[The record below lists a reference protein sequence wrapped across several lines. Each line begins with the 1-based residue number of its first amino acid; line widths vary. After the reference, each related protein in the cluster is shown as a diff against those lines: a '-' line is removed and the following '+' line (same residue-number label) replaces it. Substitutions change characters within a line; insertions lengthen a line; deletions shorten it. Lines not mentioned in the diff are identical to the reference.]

1 MKILSLSENQGDFI
15 VKIATL
21 VEKELA
27 KLVPEMLFA
36 GPGYPAYIPGETV
49 DQTVKR
55 LMPDADWVIDTSFFA
70 ERKLN
75 PSRSYKVAC
84 FLADMHYN
92 YALGGGPEKICEA
105 FNAVGYDAV
114 ITLIKHL
121 NIAGGYPNLW
131 QIDPAY
137 YEKHLKMPILHS
149 PACID
154 PTVFRDL
161 HLKRDID
168 ASFLGCAVLPFYPI
182 RYSIA
187 TNLPAWGPTMGL
199 NVVVGGPPE
208 HTEPYK
214 KHIPTLYKQGA
225 IVGERYVEYL
235 NRSKCFLF
243 DSSIFGY
250 TVYKFFEAQ
259 ACGCVAMSDPPLDME
274 AVHLVPEE
282 NFIPITISNWSTR
295 LMEVLKDEGL
305 RERVAKAGYEST
317 MKYNTAAVRA
327 RALLDFLGAHLK
339 D

>member
-1 MKILSLSENQGDFI
+1 MKILSLSENQSDYI

-21 VEKELA
+21 VESEMK

-36 GPGYPAYIPGETV
+36 GVGYPLHVDGETV
-49 DQTVKR
+49 DQTVQR
-55 LMPDADWVIDTSFFA
+55 LMPDADWVIDSAFFA
-70 ERKLN
+70 DRKLN
-75 PSRSYKVAC
+75 PRRDYKVAC

-92 YALGGGPEKICEA
+92 YILGGGPERICEA
-105 FNAVGYDAV
+105 FNNVGYDAM
-114 ITLIKHL
+114 ISLIRHL
-121 NIAGGYPNLW
+121 KIAGGYPDLW
-131 QIDPAY
+131 PVAPDY
-137 YEKHLKMPILHS
+137 YETHLKMPMHHS
-149 PACID
+149 PACIN
-154 PTVFRDL
+154 PATFRDL

-168 ASFLGCAVLPFYPI
+168 ASFLGCAVPSFYPI
-182 RYSIA
+182 RYSVA
-187 TNLPAWGPTMGL
+187 VNLPTFGVQRGL

-225 IVGERYVEYL
+225 IVGERYVEVL
-235 NRSKCFLF
+235 NRTKCFLF

-259 ACGCVAMSDPPLDME
+259 ACGALVMSDTPLDME
-274 AVHLVPEE
+274 AVHLIPEE
-282 NFIPITISNWSTR
+282 NFIPITLQNWPAR
-295 LMEVLKDEGL
+295 LMEVMKDEGL

-327 RALLDFLGAHLK
+327 KSLLDFLTTHLK